1 MDFHTPVLSVETTK
15 LLDVQKNKIY
25 VDGTLGHGG
34 HTLEILKK
42 GGVVYGIDQDP
53 KNLKIATNRIKEAG
67 FEKHFFSIHS
77 NFNQLEN
84 IVNQNIK
91 QKIDGLII
99 DLGLSKNQQ
108 TDQNRG
114 FSFNDRNSLDMRLD
128 PENQKLTAEEIIN
141 TYDYD
146 ELFEIFS
153 KYAQEVYS
161 KPLILKIIR
170 ERQKSPIK
178 TATRLANIIRDFYK
192 ERHIK
197 SKIDPST
204 KIFLSLRIVVNEEF
218 NNLKS
223 ILLQSLRIVTQN
235 GNICIISF
243 HSGEDR
249 IVKQFIREYS
259 DQKIII
265 ENKKPIKASFQ
276 EIKNNPLSRSA
287 TLRSYKIV

>member
-1 MDFHTPVLSVETTK
+1 MDFHIPVLSIETIN
-15 LLDVQKNKIY
+15 LLNVQKNKVY

-34 HTLEILKK
+34 HTLEILKQ
-42 GGVVYGIDQDP
+42 GGIVFGIDQDP
-53 KNLKIATNRIKEAG
+53 ENLKIATNRIKEDG
-67 FEKHFFSIHS
+67 FEKQFFPIHN

-99 DLGLSKNQQ
+99 DLGLSQNQQ
-108 TDQNRG
+108 IGQNRG
-114 FSFNDRNSLDMRLD
+114 FSFNDETSLDMRLD
-128 PENQKLTAEEIIN
+128 PENQELTAEEIIN

-153 KYAQEVYS
+153 KYAQEIYS
-161 KPLILKIIR
+161 KPLVLKIIR

-178 TATRLANIIRDFYK
+178 TAIKLANIVRDFYK
-192 ERHIK
+192 ERHLK

-204 KIFLSLRIVVNEEF
+204 KIFMSLRIVVNNEF
-218 NNLKS
+218 NNLKN
-223 ILLQSLRIVTQN
+223 LLSQSLKTITKD
-235 GNICIISF
+235 GNVCIISF

-249 IVKQFIREYS
+249 IVKQFIRDYS

-265 ENKKPIKASFQ
+265 ENKKPIKASFE
-276 EIKNNPLSRSA
+276 EIKKNPLSRSA
-287 TLRSYKIV
+287 TLRSYRIV